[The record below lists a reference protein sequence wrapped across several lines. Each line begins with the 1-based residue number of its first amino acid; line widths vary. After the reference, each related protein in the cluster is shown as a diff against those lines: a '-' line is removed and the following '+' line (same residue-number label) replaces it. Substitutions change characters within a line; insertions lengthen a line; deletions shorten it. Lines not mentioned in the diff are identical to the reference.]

1 LWVELSIEVEPC
13 VIKRSNVQISV
24 SCDGLKLILMW
35 DEIVHIS
42 GWHNLIIRMPT
53 NNDST
58 IPYFPHMVGM
68 QLSIHVAK
76 H

>member
-1 LWVELSIEVEPC
+1 LWVELSIEIEPY

-42 GWHNLIIRMPT
+42 GWHNLIIWMPI
-53 NNDST
+53 NDDST
-58 IPYFPHMVGM
+58 TPYFLHMVDM
-68 QLSIHVAK
+68 QPSIHVAK